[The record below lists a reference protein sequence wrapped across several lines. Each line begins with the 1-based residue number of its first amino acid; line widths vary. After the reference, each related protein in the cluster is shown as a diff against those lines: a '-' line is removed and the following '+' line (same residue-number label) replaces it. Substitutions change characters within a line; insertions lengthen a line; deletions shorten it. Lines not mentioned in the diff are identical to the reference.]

1 MDSRKLRYFV
11 EVVDQ
16 GSLGGASAR
25 LRISQAALS
34 KVVRGLETELQVR
47 LLERSA
53 KGMSPTSY
61 GKSLYAHAKTVGT
74 ALDHARAEIE
84 HLRDRAHSHI
94 SIGALPD
101 LGSDIIPRATVQ
113 FCLDRPSV
121 NVRIIEGVTG
131 DLIAG
136 MRQGEHDF
144 IVGLLTSLDN
154 EAGLRR
160 QVLFNDSLSVIAA
173 ADHPLAS
180 RKQIAATEL
189 TEFPWVFATFG
200 GSHRM
205 RIRELF
211 GAAGCEPPLPQI
223 ECSSIQFAKSV
234 IRAGRHLGA
243 LPLHALTVEIGA
255 GVIKPLPVRSPA
267 LSRKVVAMSLE
278 GRPLSSVSRALI
290 GEIRRQGR
298 EAASRV
304 SRA

>member
-11 EVVDQ
+11 EVIDQ

-74 ALDHARAEIE
+74 ALEHARAEIE

-136 MRQGEHDF
+136 MRQGEYDF

-180 RKQIAATEL
+180 RKHIAAAEL

-211 GAAGCEPPLPQI
+211 SAAGCEPPLPQI

-267 LSRKVVAMSLE
+267 LSRKVAAMSLE
-278 GRPLSSVSRALI
+278 DRPLSSVSRALI

-304 SRA
+304 ARG